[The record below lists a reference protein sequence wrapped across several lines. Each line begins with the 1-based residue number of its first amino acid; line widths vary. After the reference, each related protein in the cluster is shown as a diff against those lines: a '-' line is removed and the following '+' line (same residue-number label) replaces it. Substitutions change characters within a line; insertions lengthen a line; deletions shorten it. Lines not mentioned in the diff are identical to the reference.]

1 MFIQTE
7 ATPNPA
13 TLKFL
18 PGNTVLGS
26 GTADFPSKDTSEK
39 SPLASKIFQVE
50 GVVAVFLGTDFIT
63 VTKSEEMDWDHIK
76 SAILGSIMEH
86 YQSGEPAMTRKQPDL
101 VTRLT
106 QERTLEL

>member
-26 GTADFPSKDTSEK
+26 GTADFRSKDTSEK

-50 GVVAVFLGTDFIT
+50 GVAAVFLGTDFIT
-63 VTKSEEMDWDHIK
+63 VTKNEEIDWDHIK
-76 SAILGSIMEH
+76 SSILGSIFV
-86 YQSGEPAMTRKQPDL
+86 A
-101 VTRLT
+101 
-106 QERTLEL
+106 LEDNDSKSVFKFLDEVPIF